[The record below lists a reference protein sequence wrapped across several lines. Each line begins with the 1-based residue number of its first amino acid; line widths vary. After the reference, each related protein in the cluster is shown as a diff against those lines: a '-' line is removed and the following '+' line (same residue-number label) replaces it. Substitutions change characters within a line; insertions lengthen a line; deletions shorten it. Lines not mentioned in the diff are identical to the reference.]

1 MPIIRNALSELLT
14 FDISIGPGPIGQ
26 ALDIDWEFSVSNEL
40 TFNEPG
46 ENGFADGG
54 FSWSTDVAFESNS
67 IARDILVS
75 DSFDFSLEKRG
86 GILKGEDGFNVEMTN
101 TYVDAFD
108 SWRGTSAETLN
119 ETSFGID
126 GDDRD
131 VDFSVIAARETS
143 LFDRDI
149 LPDFAFDF
157 AIF

>member
-1 MPIIRNALSELLT
+1 
-14 FDISIGPGPIGQ
+14 
-26 ALDIDWEFSVSNEL
+26 
-40 TFNEPG
+40 
-46 ENGFADGG
+46 
-54 FSWSTDVAFESNS
+54 
-67 IARDILVS
+67 
-75 DSFDFSLEKRG
+75 
-86 GILKGEDGFNVEMTN
+86 MTN
-101 TYVDAFD
+101 SYVDAFD